1 MKRTAEIVLG
11 IIGTFF
17 NVIGIAFIGVMIR
30 GISEVK
36 NNEQFQ
42 DEIVKEFKS
51 QQSNDPQLQ
60 DIDVQIFTDG
70 MEKIINFSGVF
81 GWLIIAC
88 FIISLIIGVVATV
101 KVAKVKDKKANF
113 AGSMFLIAGVL
124 AGILSLTSIIYYI
137 AAIVCFVRKPKE
149 VFDDTSNQNASAL

>member
-30 GISEVK
+30 GVSEVK

-42 DEIVKEFKS
+42 DEILKEFKS

-60 DIDVQIFTDG
+60 DIDIQTFTDG
-70 MEKIINFSGVF
+70 MGTIINFLGVF
-81 GWLIIAC
+81 GWLIIAS
-88 FIISLIIGVVATV
+88 FIISLIVGVVATV
-101 KVAKVKDKKANF
+101 KVVKVKDKKANF

-137 AAIVCFVRKPKE
+137 AAIICFVRKPKE
-149 VFDDTSNQNASAL
+149 VFDDISNQNASAL